1 LRVYRELKYTRLQLE
16 DKWPDGDFGDIK
28 DDPDTKHEVIFCV
41 YQRPDIKETKK
52 RMAPKARPWGY
63 KYVLK
68 KTKTELEEGGYYHK
82 PAMVARWKK
91 VSGSRWGHSPAMV
104 CLSDIK
110 QLNETVAMTSEA
122 RAKEIDPPMKTTQRG
137 LIGDLDASAGGLT
150 MVQDMDD
157 LGRLLTPNPQL
168 FQGDIEI
175 ERLQGSIR
183 NAFMMDRID
192 VKESPVMTATEFL
205 GRLERNQEK
214 FAPTLA
220 RLMFDL
226 LDPMIENTYD
236 ILARNE
242 QLPPVPEGL
251 VDMELDIEYIGPI
264 PRAMK
269 SQEAQ
274 STSMWLG
281 EMTQYGQVLPELV
294 DTVNTE
300 KVGRGLGLARGVPA
314 AFMRTDEE
322 IQEIRA
328 ERKAQQDAMFAM
340 QRAQEAGKAVKDMK
354 AGAPELQAV

>member
-1 LRVYRELKYTRLQLE
+1 
-16 DKWPDGDFGDIK
+16 
-28 DDPDTKHEVIFCV
+28 
-41 YQRPDIKETKK
+41 
-52 RMAPKARPWGY
+52 
-63 KYVLK
+63 
-68 KTKTELEEGGYYHK
+68 
-82 PAMVARWKK
+82 
-91 VSGSRWGHSPAMV
+91 MV

-175 ERLQGSIR
+175 ERLQGDLGRLLTPNPQLFQGDIEIERLQGSIR

-214 FAPTLA
+214 FAP
-220 RLMFDL
+220 
-226 LDPMIENTYD
+226 DPMIENTYD